1 MKDNRIEDNRV
12 VVVRYHMRDEN
23 GRELDSSD
31 DGEPITYIHGHDQ
44 ILPGLERALSG
55 KAAGDTAS
63 VVVEAE
69 DGFGPHHEELV
80 IQVPRGNLE
89 FEAQPGMV
97 VEARR
102 GDGQSHYFQVVD
114 VTDDS
119 VTLDGNHPLAG
130 RTLQFDVEVESV
142 RTATSEELETVA
154 APDRDAGQG
163 SDDAVQ

>member
-1 MKDNRIEDNRV
+1 MTENRIAEDRV
-12 VVVRYHMRDEN
+12 VVVRYHMKDEN

-44 ILPGLERALSG
+44 ILPGLERALDG
-55 KAAGDTAS
+55 KAAGDKAS
-63 VVVEAE
+63 VMVEAE
-69 DGFGPHHEELV
+69 DGFGPHHDELV

-89 FEAQPGMV
+89 FEAHTGMV

-102 GDGQSHYFQVVD
+102 GDGQSHYFQVVE

-142 RTATSEELETVA
+142 RTATSEELESVGEPGRA
-154 APDRDAGQG
+154 AGQG
-163 SDDAVQ
+163 RDGAVQ